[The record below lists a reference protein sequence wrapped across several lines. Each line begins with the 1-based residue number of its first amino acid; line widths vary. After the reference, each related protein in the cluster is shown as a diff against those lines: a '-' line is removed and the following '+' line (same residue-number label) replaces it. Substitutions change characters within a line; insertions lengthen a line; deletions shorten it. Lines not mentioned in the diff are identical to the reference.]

1 MKAEGAVTTVRGTCG
16 LKPQMPFSIYSTMQT
31 LKGFPYLII
40 PSKPYETAVGTES
53 FLRKGRN
60 RQNAVYRA

>member
-1 MKAEGAVTTVRGTCG
+1 
-16 LKPQMPFSIYSTMQT
+16 MPFSIYSTMQT
-31 LKGFPYLII
+31 LKGFPYLMI
-40 PSKPYETAVGTES
+40 PSKPYETAAGTES